1 MRMYRPFSLV
11 ILVVAALQVSGW
23 IPTSGAAR
31 AVATECSVGATD
43 PPIYYAIRMVTTR
56 RVSGARQAIGTANL
70 TYASSP
76 FGVAIS
82 PTGTYVYDLDIQ
94 IEKLST
100 RKNGVYA
107 VWVTTPDLD
116 QTRRLGVL
124 DATMRLRGQVDW
136 NKFLVVISLEKEDN
150 PDAASWAGPIVLR
163 GMSRSGLM
171 HTMAGHGP
179 FQQEPC
185 AVYGFN

>member
-1 MRMYRPFSLV
+1 ML
-11 ILVVAALQVSGW
+11 IAAAVPVSGW
-23 IPTSGAAR
+23 TVPSGVLPS
-31 AVATECSVGATD
+31 VATECVVGIGD
-43 PPIYYAIRMVTTR
+43 PPVYYAIKLVTTK
-56 RVSGARQAIGTANL
+56 RVSGARQATGVANL

-82 PTGTYVYDLDIQ
+82 PRGTYVYNLDIQ
-94 IEKLST
+94 VEKISA
-100 RKNGVYA
+100 RKKGVYA

-116 QTRRLGVL
+116 QTKRLGIL
-124 DATMRLRGQVDW
+124 DEHMRVRGQVDW
-136 NKFLVVISLEKEDN
+136 NKFLVVISLETTDN
-150 PDAASWAGPIVLR
+150 PDATSWSGPIVLR